1 MEMYRRVLDDPLD
14 FPQHFDPITR
24 DFLSGVSFTLM
35 TRQTLD
41 DIHWVKM

>member
-24 DFLSGVSFTLM
+24 DFLSGVSFII
-35 TRQTLD
+35 QSG
-41 DIHWVKM
+41 